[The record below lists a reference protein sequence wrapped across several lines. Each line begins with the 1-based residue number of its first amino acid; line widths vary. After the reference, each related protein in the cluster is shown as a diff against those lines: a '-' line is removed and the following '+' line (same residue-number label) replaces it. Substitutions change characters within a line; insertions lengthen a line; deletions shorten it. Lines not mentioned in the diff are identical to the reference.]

1 MPPPPPDRHDIQ
13 ITASD
18 TVAIVARPDH
28 SNGQVAYTVA
38 GPAVGGTFI
47 IEPLLSSDEFPP
59 PTARSVTIHCG
70 RIEGRMLWRPNHR
83 PDLPYVDAVP
93 IAGSPT
99 LSIRH
104 ARRGTPGS
112 DLHLWRATSKPFPDD
127 LPAPVAAKA
136 ERLII
141 ALVRCWA
148 DRSDLRALQAAA
160 ARREAPWFIDRQAHL
175 IADLRAKAGALA
187 EDIRDREAA
196 IERALDYY
204 EDANTPPAPQPMAP
218 NP

>member
-1 MPPPPPDRHDIQ
+1 MTTPDRHEIQ
-13 ITASD
+13 ISASE
-18 TVAIVARPDH
+18 TVAAVARADH
-28 SNGQVAYTVA
+28 DSGQVAYTVA
-38 GPAVGGTFI
+38 GPAAGGTFI
-47 IEPLLSSDEFPP
+47 IEPLLAPDEFPP
-59 PTARSVTIHCG
+59 PEARSATIHCG

-83 PDLPYVDAVP
+83 PDLPYIDAVP

-104 ARRGTPGS
+104 ARRGTAGS
-112 DLHLWRATSKPFPDD
+112 DLHLWRATGKPFPDG
-127 LPAPVAAKA
+127 LPAPVAVKA

-148 DRSDLRALQAAA
+148 DRPDLRALHAAA
-160 ARREAPWFIDRQAHL
+160 ARRQAPWFIDRQAHL
-175 IADLRAKAGALA
+175 IADLRAQAAALV

-204 EDANTPPAPQPMAP
+204 GHGNTPPCPQATAPHP
-218 NP
+218 